1 MSVAA
6 MSVAGMCVAASSM
19 LDRVVGNCC
28 GSMGVPCSIVS
39 LEIILSAPC
48 LDAKAGAPEDTV
60 AVDCIGPCSRLEACG
75 PSNVCV
81 CNRWKLFTVSATVQF
96 QEAAMIELRRAPY
109 VAVGQHVYPCYG
121 PMSQLWLGYGP
132 MSQLW
137 LIDSHPAVR
146 SGIFHRRVLTNLR
159 LHVQNCCEAY
169 G

>member
-1 MSVAA
+1 
-6 MSVAGMCVAASSM
+6 MSVAGMSVAASSM

-28 GSMGVPCSIVS
+28 GSMGVLCTIVS

-96 QEAAMIELRRAPY
+96 QEAAMIELRRCLSACVSVFGLRTHVSV
-109 VAVGQHVYPCYG
+109 VADCQP
-121 PMSQLWLGYGP
+121 S
-132 MSQLW
+132 
-137 LIDSHPAVR
+137 R
-146 SGIFHRRVLTNLR
+146 SAQWDFP
-159 LHVQNCCEAY
+159 QESAY
-169 G
+169 